1 MGRAILV
8 LLIGIP
14 IGLFMVFKPK
24 RMWWAFESWKYTWKY
39 KSQEANE
46 PSDASYALSALDG
59 VMLRLKSATAS
70 FRM

>member
-1 MGRAILV
+1 V

-14 IGLFMVFKPK
+14 IGLFMVFEPK

-59 VMLRLKSATAS
+59 VMLRLKSEIAS
-70 FRM
+70 FTM

>member
-14 IGLFMVFKPK
+14 IGLVMVFKPK
-24 RMWWAFESWKYTWKY
+24 RMWWAFESWKYT
-39 KSQEANE
+39 SQEANE

-59 VMLRLKSATAS
+59 VMLRLKSEIAS
-70 FRM
+70 FTM